1 MLQKSLTWLTPCH
14 SRWSIGHRQLE
25 YIQLCPALPPPSSSS
40 CTWNPP
46 STFHSRAPA
55 SMCSWSPS
63 SSVAL
68 CCPLQCLLGNVVLEF
83 VGILITFLW
92 HDWWQM
98 EDVGDKSPG
107 IIAVLMDV
115 KDSLE
120 TLRKLVE
127 SQLQFSLDQFELW
140 LQDTMK
146 VGMLNEMVG
155 GTLVMLATTI
165 QGSEILQ

>member
-1 MLQKSLTWLTPCH
+1 
-14 SRWSIGHRQLE
+14 
-25 YIQLCPALPPPSSSS
+25 
-40 CTWNPP
+40 
-46 STFHSRAPA
+46 
-55 SMCSWSPS
+55 
-63 SSVAL
+63 
-68 CCPLQCLLGNVVLEF
+68 
-83 VGILITFLW
+83 
-92 HDWWQM
+92 M